1 MHCCNFKLY
10 IKKFNTKQQGFF
22 PSAKFSLISK
32 FLNGVHDVAW
42 VKNASITR
50 IHFVP
55 SNPLIFPYCVPSR
68 QTGVSAKIYPA
79 SAQMHN
85 KQTHQHNATMAF
97 PYTYKKQH
105 THTRPALTRIPTRT
119 YSRRASAVHVKPQVH
134 NHEYLTDCC
143 RHTLHICHPP
153 PPLVDG
159 LLSNGNIIIQGDFPC
174 QCWDGIYGYMCVRGC
189 VHLHPR
195 LCKSEY
201 FSDNVRKSFCACMSA
216 WMSQEY
222 RAEHTKGEQG
232 IACVHVC
239 GLSWSFVR
247 NLGQGRRPSEEE
259 DIGLSPWTVS
269 GQTGSKTH
277 YAPLWNNRNV
287 LLIDFRRR

>member
-55 SNPLIFPYCVPSR
+55 SNPFIFPYCVPSR

-105 THTRPALTRIPTRT
+105 THTRPALTHIFTASICRTRQAASAQSWIFNRLLST
-119 YSRRASAVHVKPQVH
+119 HAPYMSPSSSAGRRSPLKWEYYHSRRLSLPVLRWNLWLYVCARMCSLAS
-134 NHEYLTDCC
+134 
-143 RHTLHICHPP
+143 
-153 PPLVDG
+153 PL
-159 LLSNGNIIIQGDFPC
+159 
-174 QCWDGIYGYMCVRGC
+174 M
-189 VHLHPR
+189 
-195 LCKSEY
+195 
-201 FSDNVRKSFCACMSA
+201 
-216 WMSQEY
+216 
-222 RAEHTKGEQG
+222 
-232 IACVHVC
+232 
-239 GLSWSFVR
+239 
-247 NLGQGRRPSEEE
+247 
-259 DIGLSPWTVS
+259 
-269 GQTGSKTH
+269 
-277 YAPLWNNRNV
+277 
-287 LLIDFRRR
+287 